1 MLYAAGGF
9 EPYSSTSTTHVLERK
24 YVGDIK
30 TSSDVVT
37 SLKSHVLDMEKWNR
51 VVKVFKVYFMKKPYL
66 NTQGISQTV

>member
-9 EPYSSTSTTHVLERK
+9 EPYSSTGTTHVLERK

-37 SLKSHVLDMEKWNR
+37 SLKSHALDMEKWNR
-51 VVKVFKVYFMKKPYL
+51 VVKVFEVYFMKKPYL